1 MLSAPLDS
9 PSKGNVL
16 ALPLIHLFVLAILL
30 LVPIAVIVV
39 MVVALR
45 RNPRL

>member
-1 MLSAPLDS
+1 ML
-9 PSKGNVL
+9 
-16 ALPLIHLFVLAILL
+16 LIHLFTYAVIL

-39 MVVALR
+39 MVLALR